1 MIYRRGSI
9 DNLVCL
15 LSRLALL
22 FCETEACTNR
32 GILYIVYRASRSITL
47 ERKRRAKG
55 RKEWQGVLDHCVF
68 RGDPLWTDRV
78 QGENQVGR

>member
-15 LSRLALL
+15 LSRIASL
-22 FCETEACTNR
+22 FFGTETACTNR
-32 GILYIVYRASRSITL
+32 GILYIVYRTSRSITL

-55 RKEWQGVLDHCVF
+55 WKEWQGVLDHCVF

-78 QGENQVGR
+78 QGEDQVG